1 MPVHDWIILDHL
13 DRMTDSTGLIQHAIY
28 SVPRRESGYTT
39 DDNARALRLC
49 TRLWCHDPDARMLAR
64 ITTYLSFL
72 EHARCPVRG
81 FHNFLSYQ
89 RDWLDGG
96 GTGDCQGQA
105 IRALAEVVGSS
116 LPDGYRDLAR
126 ELIEAVVPALAEL
139 RSLRAQAYV
148 ILADGQLR
156 AAGVKGVKGLES
168 IVQSAAGHLVEC
180 YHRSERPDWQWF
192 ESRLTYANAVL
203 PHALFIAAQ
212 RWPDQEFADVAERSF
227 AFLDR
232 VTTSEGIFWPI
243 GNSDWY
249 PHGERKSL
257 YDQQP
262 VEAVTMA
269 DAALAA
275 FGLLR
280 DEKYLSTFC
289 RARDWF
295 HGRNSLKQRLVD
307 SETGACFDGLQAS
320 GLNRNQG
327 AESTLAHLWAEI
339 HNVEMQLV
347 VDDALAVAESD
358 RHIPVALR
366 LSSPESGNGR
376 H

>member
-1 MPVHDWIILDHL
+1 MPIYDWLALNHL

-49 TRLWCHDPDARMLAR
+49 ARLSCHDLDERMLDR
-64 ITTYLSFL
+64 VTTYLSFL

-89 RDWLDGG
+89 RDWLDAG

-105 IRALAEVVGSS
+105 VRALAEVLGSS
-116 LPDGYRDLAR
+116 LPDGYRALAG
-126 ELIEAVVPALAEL
+126 ELIEAVLPTLADL

-148 ILADGQLR
+148 ILAWGHLR
-156 AAGVKGVKGLES
+156 TAAVKNFEALET
-168 IVQSAAGHLVEC
+168 VAWSAAQRLVDC
-180 YHRSERPDWQWF
+180 YRRSEREDWQWF

-212 RWPDQEFADVAERSF
+212 RWPAEDFADVAKTSF

-232 VTTSEGIFWPI
+232 ATTSTNIFWPI
-243 GNSDWY
+243 GNSDWF
-249 PHGERKSL
+249 PHSERKSL

-269 DAALAA
+269 DAALSA
-275 FGLLR
+275 FSLLR
-280 DEKYLSTFC
+280 DEEYLSAFY
-289 RARDWF
+289 RARNWF
-295 HGRNSLKQRLVD
+295 HGLNSLKQRLGD
-307 SETGACFDGLQAS
+307 SESGACFDGLQPQ
-320 GLNRNQG
+320 GVNRNQG
-327 AESTLAHLWAEI
+327 AESTLAHLWTEV

-347 VDDALAVAESD
+347 VDSALEAQVQ
-358 RHIPVALR
+358 R
-366 LSSPESGNGR
+366 G
-376 H
+376 